1 MKEQTRWIYQGR
13 NVPDPWAIH
22 LTARKE
28 RRSIRA
34 DTEIYADWFTNQSKR
49 LLIGDM
55 SIVQAASWI
64 DTIGRV
70 LAAYNH
76 PLTECDREQLQWN
89 LKELKKNFL
98 D

>member
-1 MKEQTRWIYQGR
+1 MKEQTLWIYQGR

-28 RRSIRA
+28 RRRIRA

-49 LLIGDM
+49 FLIGDM

-64 DTIGRV
+64 NTIDHV

-76 PLTECDREQLQWN
+76 PLTECDREQLELN

>member
-1 MKEQTRWIYQGR
+1 MKEKTWWIYQGR

-34 DTEIYADWFTNQSKR
+34 GTEIYADWFTNPNKR
-49 LLIGDM
+49 FLIGDM
-55 SIVQAASWI
+55 SIIQTTNWI
-64 DTIGRV
+64 DTIGHV

-76 PLTECDREQLQWN
+76 PLTECDREQLEWN
-89 LKELKKNFL
+89 LRELKKNFL

>member
-1 MKEQTRWIYQGR
+1 MKEQTLWIYQGR

-28 RRSIRA
+28 RRRIRA

-49 LLIGDM
+49 FLIGDM
-55 SIVQAASWI
+55 SIVQTVSWI
-64 DTIGRV
+64 DTIGHV

-76 PLTECDREQLQWN
+76 PLTECDREQLEWN